1 MTLIQIS
8 LKFLKI
14 ILAEFFIKKITL
26 NSISFAPS
34 PSLKFTK
41 PTLACNPP
49 CLIKDFFQL
58 SFFFNLFL
66 GASTVQN
73 FHTKRNPIFHQQ
85 EEHPQ
90 ISLKMIYSIQFFI
103 FLQKNVS
110 EFSKNNSKDNI
121 ISVELAQVQKD
132 KAYGKFKPAT
142 VKIKNVNSQLTV

>member
-1 MTLIQIS
+1 
-8 LKFLKI
+8 
-14 ILAEFFIKKITL
+14 
-26 NSISFAPS
+26 
-34 PSLKFTK
+34 
-41 PTLACNPP
+41 
-49 CLIKDFFQL
+49 
-58 SFFFNLFL
+58 L